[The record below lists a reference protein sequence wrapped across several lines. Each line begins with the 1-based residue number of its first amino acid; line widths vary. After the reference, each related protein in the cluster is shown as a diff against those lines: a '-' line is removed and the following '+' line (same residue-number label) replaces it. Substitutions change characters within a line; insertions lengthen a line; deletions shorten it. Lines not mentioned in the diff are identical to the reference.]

1 MSDYGW
7 YGKTNYEPDD
17 KPLDDDPTPYSK
29 ALSGCFWKGALA
41 IPSEKCPYK
50 RSDFVNAWGN
60 GYEYY
65 RNHDNDVEP
74 VIADDWWK
82 DIPV

>member
-1 MSDYGW
+1 MTDYGW
-7 YGKTNYEPDD
+7 WGQTNYEPEYE
-17 KPLDDDPTPYSK
+17 PLDDDPTPYSK

-41 IPSEKCPYK
+41 QAGEECPYT
-50 RSDFVNAWGN
+50 RADFDNAWGN

-65 RNHDNDVEP
+65 RERDNSAEL
-74 VIADDWWK
+74 IADDWWK